1 MSEFL
6 RVKSPEEW
14 RASFGERRA
23 VATIGNFDGVHRGHQ
38 IILHDVRER
47 AKNGAIAAVL
57 TFYPHPT
64 RILRPD
70 KAPPLLMTLDQRL
83 AAFRREG
90 IGAALVLR
98 FDAALAAL
106 SAEDFVARYLVET
119 MRVESIFVGDNFRFG
134 HKQGGD
140 VKLLAELGERWGFG
154 VTIVPPVIDSGIV
167 VSSTAIRQAILR
179 GAVDEARHL
188 LGYPFTLDGEIRLGT
203 GLGRKLV
210 VPTLNL
216 ATCDQILPAN
226 GVYATEVCVRGKGYK
241 AATNVGVRPTFDGAG
256 ITVESHLIDFSA
268 SLTEGPMQVRFWERI
283 RGEQKFA
290 SPQELREQ
298 VLRDVDRAKAY
309 FVDKTFTE
317 R

>member
-1 MSEFL
+1 MTMQVLHGLDGLKALPAGSIM
-6 RVKSPEEW
+6 
-14 RASFGERRA
+14 
-23 VATIGNFDGVHRGHQ
+23 TIGNFDGVHRGHQ
-38 IILHDVRER
+38 LILRDVRER
-47 AKNGAIAAVL
+47 AKDGAIAAVL

-64 RILRPD
+64 RVLRPD

-90 IGAALVLR
+90 IGAAFVLR
-98 FDAALAAL
+98 FDGALAAL

-119 MRVESIFVGDNFRFG
+119 MQVEAVFVGDNFRFG

-140 VKLLAELGERWGFG
+140 VKLLTELGERWGFR
-154 VTIVPPVIDSGIV
+154 VMTVPPVIDSGV
-167 VSSTAIRQAILR
+167 VISSTAIRQEILR
-179 GAVDEARHL
+179 GAVDEARRL
-188 LGYPFTLDGEIRLGT
+188 LGYPFTLEGEIRPGT

-216 ATCDQILPAN
+216 ATSDQILPAK
-226 GVYATEVCVRGKGYK
+226 GVYATEARVDGKTYK

-268 SLTEGPMQVRFWERI
+268 SLSEGPMQVRFWERI

-309 FVDKTFTE
+309 FADEKFTG